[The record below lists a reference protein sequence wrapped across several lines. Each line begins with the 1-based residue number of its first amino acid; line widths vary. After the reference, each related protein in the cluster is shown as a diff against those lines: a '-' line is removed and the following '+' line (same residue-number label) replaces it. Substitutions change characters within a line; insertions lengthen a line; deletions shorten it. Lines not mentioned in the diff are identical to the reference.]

1 MALAVGVP
9 AAGSPNSMH
18 RAVEAGDKDRVG
30 ARRCTAGGLAVSA
43 CGAIGQQLEV
53 GLSPGPQAAIGPLLS
68 VCTSMAA
75 RSHHGHAPSR
85 RNG

>member
-18 RAVEAGDKDRVG
+18 GAVEAADKDRVG
-30 ARRCTAGGLAVSA
+30 ACRCTAGGLAVSA

-53 GLSPGPQAAIGPLLS
+53 GLSPGPQAAIGPFCLY
-68 VCTSMAA
+68 SMAA
-75 RSHHGHAPSR
+75 RSHHGHAPSS